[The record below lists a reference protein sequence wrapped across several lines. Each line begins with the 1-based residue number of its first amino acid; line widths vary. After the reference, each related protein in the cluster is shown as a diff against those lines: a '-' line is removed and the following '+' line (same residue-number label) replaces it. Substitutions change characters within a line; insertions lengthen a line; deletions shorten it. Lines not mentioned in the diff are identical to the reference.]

1 MKRRP
6 PSARPRGSD
15 RRMRVPTE
23 PRLFWKGYLRLSLV
37 TCPVAMTPAT
47 SDDEKVRFHIL
58 NRATGNRVVGRYF
71 DSVTGAAVEE
81 DDQARGYV
89 RGENDTVVLEEE
101 ELEAAKLESLR
112 TIDIESFAPADSI
125 DPIWRQTAYYLT
137 PNDPV
142 GVEAYCVIRDAMR
155 AEKMAAIS
163 RLVLQRRERAVALE
177 AVGAGIVLW
186 TLRYEEEVRDATD
199 DFDEVPR
206 NRKRDP
212 ELFRLVAALIDE
224 RRKPWSEDMVQDPI
238 QSRLLELIAE
248 RRKGARSQ
256 PPRKAEADDS
266 APNNVISIM
275 DALRKSVASGR
286 GRDGQRPKT

>member
-6 PSARPRGSD
+6 EGARPTAAG
-15 RRMRVPTE
+15 RRRRVRSE
-23 PRLFWKGYLRLSLV
+23 SRQFWKGYLRLSLV
-37 TCPVAMTPAT
+37 TCPVAMTPAA
-47 SDDEKVRFHIL
+47 SDEEKVRFHIL

-71 DSVTGAAVEE
+71 DSVTGEAVEE
-81 DDQARGYV
+81 DDQARGYA
-89 RGENDTVVLEEE
+89 RGENEMVVLEEE

-137 PNDPV
+137 PDDPV

-155 AEKMAAIS
+155 AEKVAAIS

-177 AVGAGIVLW
+177 AIGAGIVLW
-186 TLRYEEEVRDATD
+186 TLRYREEIHDAK
-199 DFDEVPR
+199 DFDDALR
-206 NRKRDP
+206 GRKHDP
-212 ELFRLVAALIDE
+212 ELVRLVTKLIDE
-224 RRKPWSEDMVQDPI
+224 RRKPWSEDMVADPI

-248 RRKGARSQ
+248 RRKGARSR
-256 PPRKAEADDS
+256 PRPKAEADDP
-266 APNNVISIM
+266 APDNVINII

-286 GRDGQRPKT
+286 SRHGPRPKS